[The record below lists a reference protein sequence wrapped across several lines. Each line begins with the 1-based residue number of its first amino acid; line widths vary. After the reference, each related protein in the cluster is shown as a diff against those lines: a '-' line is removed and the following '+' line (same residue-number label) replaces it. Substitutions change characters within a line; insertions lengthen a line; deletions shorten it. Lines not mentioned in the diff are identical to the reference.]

1 VTLIC
6 TPLVINKL
14 HVGVMILV
22 LEYGESEKELLPN
35 ENNKMFFVNRNNIK
49 LQIIYRTIPPH
60 INWYNDMLG
69 R

>member
-1 VTLIC
+1 
-6 TPLVINKL
+6 
-14 HVGVMILV
+14 VGVMILV

-60 INWYNDMLG
+60 INWYNDMAG
-69 R
+69 